1 MTFHFEKPITDREP
15 IRVVSLVLGAAIY
28 AVGINLFVVP
38 AGLYTGGVMGIC
50 QIVRTLL
57 TEYLHLDFGNLDIAG
72 ILYYIVNVPILL
84 VAWRKIDRRFLLK
97 TLVAVTSMTLFISFI
112 PIMDVMAESDR
123 LTKCL
128 IGGLCCGI
136 GCGVVLF
143 MGGTSGGMD
152 VVGIVMMKQ
161 GSRISVGQINLVAN
175 IALYTAC
182 AMLFQLPTAVYSI
195 IYAMVSAFTV
205 DKFHSQNINV
215 EVTIITKINSHD
227 MEQDILNDLHR
238 GVTKLQ
244 GEGEYTEEP
253 VTMLYVL
260 VSKYEINHLRRIINR
275 HDPHAFV
282 VAKSNAIIYG
292 NYLKKL

>member
-1 MTFHFEKPITDREP
+1 MTLQVEKPLTDREP
-15 IRVVSLVLGAAIY
+15 IRVAGLMLGAAIY
-28 AVGINLFVVP
+28 AVGVNLFVVP

-50 QIVRTLL
+50 QVIRTLL
-57 TEYLHLDFGNLDIAG
+57 TQYLHLNFGKLDIAG
-72 ILYYIVNVPILL
+72 ILYYLVNIPILL
-84 VAWRKIDRRFLLK
+84 IAWRKIDRRFVLK
-97 TLVAVTSMTLFISFI
+97 TLVTVTSMTLFLSII
-112 PIMDVMAESDR
+112 PVTDVMEGEQ

-128 IGGLCCGI
+128 IGGLCTGTGCGI
-136 GCGVVLF
+136 VLF

-161 GSRISVGQINLVAN
+161 GSHISVGRANLISNVV
-175 IALYTAC
+175 LYSAC
-182 AMLFQLPTAVYSI
+182 AALFQLPTALYSI
-195 IYAMVSAFTV
+195 IFAMVSAFTI

-227 MEQDILNDLHR
+227 MEQAILTDLHR

-253 VTMLYVL
+253 VTMLYVV

-282 VAKSNAIIYG
+282 VAKNNAIIYG

>member
-1 MTFHFEKPITDREP
+1 MTLQIEKPLTDREP
-15 IRVVSLVLGAAIY
+15 IRVAGLMLGAAIY
-28 AVGINLFVVP
+28 AIGINFFVVP

-50 QIVRTLL
+50 QVIRTLL
-57 TEYLHLDFGNLDIAG
+57 TQYLHLNFGKLDIAG
-72 ILYYIVNVPILL
+72 ILYYFVNIPILL
-84 VAWRKIDRRFLLK
+84 IAWRKIDRRFVLK
-97 TLVAVTSMTLFISFI
+97 TLVTVSSVTLFLSII
-112 PIMDVMAESDR
+112 PVTDVLEDEQ

-128 IGGLCCGI
+128 IGGLCTGI
-136 GCGVVLF
+136 GCGIVLF

-152 VVGIVMMKQ
+152 VVGIIMMKK
-161 GSRISVGQINLVAN
+161 GSHISVGRANLVSN
-175 IALYTAC
+175 MILYTAC
-182 AMLFQLPTAVYSI
+182 AILFQLPTALYSI
-195 IYAMVSAFTV
+195 IFAMISAFTV

-227 MEQDILNDLHR
+227 MEQSILSDLHR

-253 VTMLYVL
+253 VTMLYVV
-260 VSKYEINHLRRIINR
+260 VSKYEISHLRRIINR

-282 VAKSNAIIYG
+282 VAKNNAIIYG